1 MTIKLFIIRPFQER
15 HDSSFDLLYGIFTAR
30 GENGLTNG
38 IEISPKGIL
47 ALLLTLFFISP
58 LRLALLDCKP
68 LIILLLLLLPFD
80 SPNPF
85 LCNRRRYLLLGFHH
99 PPHLEN
105 QCDRVL
111 TSFPDRTGAKCLKF
125 SIFRNPYIRK
135 IARRPIDNTGQKV
148 IRRRKF
154 LHLLDIPEAPLD
166 HARIRPP
173 AEPLRRDAQVH
184 ACNILKDPPHF
195 TNQPRASIFHVSAL
209 SAAMSAPS
217 IFMAQKHFLPR
228 SLSEAPKR

>member
-15 HDSSFDLLYGIFTAR
+15 HDSSFDLLYGVFTAR

-47 ALLLTLFFISP
+47 ALLLTLFFINP
-58 LRLALLDCKP
+58 LRLVMFDCKP
-68 LIILLLLLLPFD
+68 LIILLLLLFPLD
-80 SPNPF
+80 SLNPF
-85 LCNRRRYLLLGFHH
+85 PCNRRRYLLLRLHH
-99 PPHLEN
+99 PPCLEN
-105 QCDRVL
+105 QSDRVL
-111 TSFPDRTGAKCLKF
+111 ASFPDRTGAKCLKF

-135 IARRPIDNTGQKV
+135 IARRPIDNTGQKI

-154 LHLLDIPEAPLD
+154 LHLLDIPEPSRNRAK
-166 HARIRPP
+166 ISPP
-173 AEPLRRDAQVH
+173 VQPLRRDAQVH
-184 ACNILKDPPHF
+184 ARNMLKYLPHV